1 MNYIKPTWNINDVI
15 DLNIEQVP
23 KPDIGFDVV
32 NGTNVDKY
40 QGIISAGVYRG
51 LPNFFDKT
59 IFEKEFNWIKNK
71 GYAVHRM
78 IPGTILPLHRDNYS
92 YYATNNNIT
101 DLNNIIR
108 VVLFLDDHKLGH
120 ILQIEGLSFANW
132 SAGNYVFWQGKKAH
146 MAANFGNEDRY
157 TLQITGTL

>member
-1 MNYIKPTWNINDVI
+1 MNYIEPTWNIKDVI

-59 IFEKEFNWIKNK
+59 IFILFCKGFDFSEIEFQ
-71 GYAVHRM
+71 VFLPM
-78 IPGTILPLHRDNYS
+78 ITAFIV
-92 YYATNNNIT
+92 
-101 DLNNIIR
+101 DLLE
-108 VVLFLDDHKLGH
+108 VVIFL
-120 ILQIEGLSFANW
+120 
-132 SAGNYVFWQGKKAH
+132 KK
-146 MAANFGNEDRY
+146 DISS
-157 TLQITGTL
+157 LI